1 MGSPQT
7 SQSQPPGSQ
16 WFSPGRADTPFLQQT
31 GSRSCCHSVGR
42 SSYEVG
48 AGDGSAET
56 RPAVGEEAGKLSLA
70 LLCQLLKLLPA
81 TVGTKENWQAEAHQD
96 SVRKARQAGRWQG
109 HFSVV

>member
-1 MGSPQT
+1 M
-7 SQSQPPGSQ
+7 
-16 WFSPGRADTPFLQQT
+16 
-31 GSRSCCHSVGR
+31 
-42 SSYEVG
+42 
-48 AGDGSAET
+48 
-56 RPAVGEEAGKLSLA
+56 GEEAGKLSLA